1 MTAAR
6 PAVGSPKSTATAE
19 RFTLAAAGAVI
30 AALTAAAFWLSYAHL
45 AEVAGQHGLAKSPER
60 QWAWPGTLDAFI
72 VVGELLML
80 RAGLRRVTDWWA
92 VALTAIGSV
101 GSIVLNVAGV
111 SGTGSDPVPLLDYV
125 VAAVPPTAALLAF
138 GVLMRQIHQHVA
150 APADEA
156 PLPTEGTSGGRL
168 TGRATPGDGAS
179 AHSRDGDGTAVPAG
193 GDQPVGDR
201 PPGDRTGAVPGKSH
215 GPRPVPDPAVPTGAD
230 TKKAMGTVPNSGT
243 GDRHSGDRPDGDRPN
258 GDRVTTVPKPDPG
271 PHMVPVPP
279 GARPEGTEGRR
290 HGDRPGTVPHAGTGH
305 GPRTVPNSVP
315 KNRAASGDRPGHA
328 PHTVRNNGISGDRPR
343 HDRTSTVPGTGDRQQ
358 TVPGTESEGP
368 RPHPVPDG
376 DHDNAGD
383 RDGDRGSTDAED
395 APTNRRRG
403 PIPKSKRPGNRVP
416 ERPRT
421 GRGPGSRPRLTEDEI
436 VDLLRPHVRTAL
448 ERDGNQAV
456 TRVQLRAIMRDQQVP
471 IRNDRLTPVLARLR
485 TDHTTTRS
493 HAR

>member
-1 MTAAR
+1 MTATG
-6 PAVGSPKSTATAE
+6 PAAGSPKSTETAE

-111 SGTGSDPVPLLDYV
+111 NGTGSDPVPLLDYV

-150 APADEA
+150 APVPAPAEEV
-156 PLPTEGTSGGRL
+156 PLPTDGTSGDRVI
-168 TGRATPGDGAS
+168 GRATPGDGAS
-179 AHSRDGDGTAVPAG
+179 PHSRDGDGTAVPAG

-201 PPGDRTGAVPGKSH
+201 PPGDWTSAVPEKSH
-215 GPRPVPDPAVPTGAD
+215 GPRPVPDPAVPTG
-230 TKKAMGTVPNSGT
+230 TETEKAMGTVPDLGT
-243 GDRHSGDRPDGDRPN
+243 GDRHSGDRPE
-258 GDRVTTVPKPDPG
+258 GDRVATVPKPEPG
-271 PHMVPVPP
+271 PHMVPVPR
-279 GARPEGTEGRR
+279 GDRPEGTDCGQD
-290 HGDRPGTVPHAGTGH
+290 GDGPGTVPHAGTGH

-315 KNRAASGDRPGHA
+315 KTRAASGDRPGHA
-328 PHTVRNNGISGDRPR
+328 PATVRSNRISGDRPS
-343 HDRTSTVPGTGDRQQ
+343 HDRTSTVPGTE
-358 TVPGTESEGP
+358 TEEP
-368 RPHPVPDG
+368 RPHPVPGG
-376 DHDNAGD
+376 DQDNAGD
-383 RDGDRGSTDAED
+383 RDGDRGSADAED
-395 APTNRRRG
+395 APANRRRG
-403 PIPKSKRPGNRVP
+403 PVPKSKRPGDRVP

-448 ERDGNQAV
+448 ERDGNEAV
-456 TRVQLRAIMRDQQVP
+456 TRVQLRAIMRDQRVP

-485 TDHTTTRS
+485 TDSTKTRS

>member
-1 MTAAR
+1 MTATR
-6 PAVGSPKSTATAE
+6 PAAGSPKSTETAE

-92 VALTAIGSV
+92 VALTAVGSV

-111 SGTGSDPVPLLDYV
+111 SGTGTDPVPLLDYV

-150 APADEA
+150 APVPAPADEA
-156 PLPTEGTSGGRL
+156 PIPAEGTAGDKG
-168 TGRATPGDGAS
+168 TGRVTPGDGPS
-179 AHSRDGDGTAVPAG
+179 AHSRDGDGTAVPTG
-193 GDQPVGDR
+193 GDQLVGDR
-201 PPGDRTGAVPGKSH
+201 PHGDRTSTVPGKSH
-215 GPRPVPDPAVPTGAD
+215 GPRPVPDPAAPTGAD
-230 TKKAMGTVPNSGT
+230 TEMATGTVPDLGT
-243 GDRHSGDRPDGDRPN
+243 GDRHSGDRPDGYRAA
-258 GDRVTTVPKPDPG
+258 TIPKPDPG
-271 PHMVPVPP
+271 PHMAPVPP
-279 GARPEGTEGRR
+279 GDRPEGTDGRQ

-305 GPRTVPNSVP
+305 GPRTVPNPVP
-315 KNRAASGDRPGHA
+315 KTRAANGDRPGHTPA
-328 PHTVRNNGISGDRPR
+328 TARNNGISGDRPR
-343 HDRTSTVPGTGDRQQ
+343 HDRTSTVPGAGDRQGS
-358 TVPGTESEGP
+358 VPGTETEGP

-383 RDGDRGSTDAED
+383 RKGDRGSADAED
-395 APTNRRRG
+395 GPADQRQGPVPKAKRRG
-403 PIPKSKRPGNRVP
+403 DRAPV
-416 ERPRT
+416 RPRT
-421 GRGPGSRPRLTEDEI
+421 GRGPGARPRLTEDEI

-448 ERDGNQAV
+448 ERDGNEAV

-485 TDHTTTRS
+485 DDNTKTRS